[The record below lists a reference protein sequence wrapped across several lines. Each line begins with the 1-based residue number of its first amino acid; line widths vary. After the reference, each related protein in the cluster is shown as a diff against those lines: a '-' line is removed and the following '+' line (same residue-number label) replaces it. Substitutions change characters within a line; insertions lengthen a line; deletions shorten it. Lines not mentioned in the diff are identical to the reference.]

1 MGKINVLGFD
11 VANLIAAGEVVDRPA
26 SVMKELLE
34 NAIDAG
40 GKKIV
45 AEIRNGGVSLIRVTD
60 DGCGMSPEDL
70 PIALKRHATSKVKTA
85 EDLESIGTLG
95 FRGEAL
101 AAISAVSKITLVS
114 KTREADTGTLLE
126 AEAGDVLAVSEVGC
140 VDGTA
145 VTVEQ
150 LFCNVPARRK
160 FLKKDA
166 TEAQAV
172 LSVVEKI
179 AISHPDISIEFYIDG
194 TLRFMTTGDGNLYNT
209 LYAVLGREF
218 AAKLLS
224 VSGTEAGVSVSG
236 YVGRSDNVRGN
247 RNYQNTFI
255 NGRFVKSKTVMAALE
270 KAFTSYIA
278 PEKFPVSVLFLTVDP
293 RLVDVNVHPSK
304 LEVKFSDERA
314 VFEAVYYAVRS
325 ALEGAVFRPDVS
337 LKTPKERRGQELL
350 HSFAPRG
357 SDTAKQI
364 SMENVF
370 PKMPPVLRKEG
381 DGRAACEPL
390 ASHLRGTSEALV
402 SDVRGTSEAL
412 SEHKQSPF
420 DAPTMTPKASLTML
434 ERAETAYKEAVP
446 KAVAAMP
453 TPVETGIPFEKS
465 EAISEKI
472 APEKELP
479 QYKIAGTLFSCY
491 IMVEMGDE
499 VLLVDQHAAHERLLF
514 EELKETMEKDGRI
527 LSQALLLP
535 IEVSLSAEELAAAEE
550 YGEELSDVGF
560 DFDLSAH
567 GANLFSIPTAISSP
581 DAAELFVSMCD
592 ELYEGKGKPSVTDEL
607 RRERALYQI
616 ACKGAVKGGRNYS
629 PETLE
634 WLVKK
639 LLAIPDVTV
648 CPHGR
653 PVAIRM
659 TKRELDR
666 QFERIK

>member
-126 AEAGDVLAVSEVGC
+126 AEAGDVVSVGEVGC

-145 VTVEQ
+145 VTVEE

-194 TLRFMTTGDGNLYNT
+194 ALRFMTTGDGNLYNT
-209 LYAVLGREF
+209 LYAVLGRDF
-218 AAKLLS
+218 SAKLLS
-224 VSGTEAGVSVSG
+224 VSGEEDGVSVSG

-293 RLVDVNVHPSK
+293 RFVDVNVHPSK

-325 ALEGAVFRPDVS
+325 ALESAVFRPDVS
-337 LKTPKERRGQELL
+337 LKTPKERKGQELL
-350 HSFAPRG
+350 QSFAPRG

-364 SMENVF
+364 TMDSVIS
-370 PKMPPVLRKEG
+370 KMPPLLKKES
-381 DGRAACEPL
+381 DGKTVTVPPVSRVQNMPETLPESKKSTFEP
-390 ASHLRGTSEALV
+390 TTV
-402 SDVRGTSEAL
+402 S
-412 SEHKQSPF
+412 
-420 DAPTMTPKASLTML
+420 PKASLDML
-434 ERAETAYKEAVP
+434 SKAETAYRMSVP
-446 KAVAAMP
+446 MVVATKPAS
-453 TPVETGIPFEKS
+453 VETGIPFEKTDTVS
-465 EAISEKI
+465 DKTVA
-472 APEKELP
+472 EKELP
-479 QYKIAGTLFSCY
+479 QYKIAGVLFSCY

-514 EELKETMEKDGRI
+514 EELKETVEKDGHV
-527 LSQALLLP
+527 LSQSLLLP
-535 IEVSLSAEELAAAEE
+535 IEVSLSAEEVAAAEE

-639 LLAIPDVTV
+639 LLAIPDITV

>member
-45 AEIRNGGVSLIRVTD
+45 AEIRNGGVSMIRVTD

-114 KTREADTGTLLE
+114 KTREAQSGTLLE
-126 AEAGDVLAVSEVGC
+126 AEAGEILSVGEVGC

-145 VTVEQ
+145 VTVEE

-194 TLRFMTTGDGNLYNT
+194 SLRFMTTGDGNLYNT

-224 VSGTEAGVSVSG
+224 VSGEEAGVSVSG

-325 ALEGAVFRPDVS
+325 SLENAVFRPDVS
-337 LKTPKERRGQELL
+337 LKTPKERQGEALL

-357 SDTAKQI
+357 GDTAKQI
-364 SMENVF
+364 TMDTVL
-370 PKMPPVLRKEG
+370 PKMPPLLRKEQTPP
-381 DGRAACEPL
+381 A
-390 ASHLRGTSEALV
+390 V
-402 SDVRGTSEAL
+402 SPYTPPE
-412 SEHKQSPF
+412 
-420 DAPTMTPKASLTML
+420 MTPKESLRVFEM
-434 ERAETAYKEAVP
+434 AETAYREAAP
-446 KAVAAMP
+446 KTVATMP
-453 TPVETGIPFEKS
+453 SSVETGIPFEKAGEPS
-465 EAISEKI
+465 VPPRTEK
-472 APEKELP
+472 AVVTEKTVTPSLPEKELP
-479 QYKIAGTLFSCY
+479 PYKIAGVLFSCY

-527 LSQALLLP
+527 LSQSLLLP
-535 IEVSLSAEELAAAEE
+535 IEVSLSAEEVAAAEE
-550 YGEELSDVGF
+550 YSEELSDVGF
-560 DFDLSAH
+560 DFDLSGH
-567 GANLFSIPTAISSP
+567 GAQLFAIPTAVSSP

-592 ELYEGKGKPSVTDEL
+592 ELCEGKGKPSVTDEL

-616 ACKGAVKGGRNYS
+616 ACKGAVKGGRSYS
-629 PETLE
+629 PETVE
-634 WLVKK
+634 WLVKR
-639 LLAIPDVTV
+639 LLSIPDITV